1 MTGHSGDK
9 GSDRTLRGKGSDGTL
24 REKGSER
31 TLGRTKEERTRQGD
45 FKGRRQELGNYYE
58 GIS

>member
-31 TLGRTKEERTRQGD
+31 TLRGGR
-45 FKGRRQELGNYYE
+45 GRREQDKETSKVG
-58 GIS
+58 GRS